1 MAVAPLGLVAVTG
14 SIRAVVLLC
23 GSPCKNEEH
32 LVECLKKWVR
42 HWLKVPINAVLT
54 LCSGACCVA
63 AVVVVAN
70 MVKFLGGSGLEGK
83 VMVVPFP
90 VETTFPTPPLC
101 VEDID
106 SWK

>member
-1 MAVAPLGLVAVTG
+1 M
-14 SIRAVVLLC
+14 
-23 GSPCKNEEH
+23 
-32 LVECLKKWVR
+32 KKWVLR
-42 HWLKVPINAVLT
+42 WLKVVQINAVLT

-90 VETTFPTPPLC
+90 VETTFPTLPLC

>member
-1 MAVAPLGLVAVTG
+1 M
-14 SIRAVVLLC
+14 
-23 GSPCKNEEH
+23 
-32 LVECLKKWVR
+32 
-42 HWLKVPINAVLT
+42 PINAVLT
-54 LCSGACCVA
+54 LCSGACCAV

-106 SWK
+106 SWKRDEKNMSKWSQDVQFRPRVFKSFHSTHLSL